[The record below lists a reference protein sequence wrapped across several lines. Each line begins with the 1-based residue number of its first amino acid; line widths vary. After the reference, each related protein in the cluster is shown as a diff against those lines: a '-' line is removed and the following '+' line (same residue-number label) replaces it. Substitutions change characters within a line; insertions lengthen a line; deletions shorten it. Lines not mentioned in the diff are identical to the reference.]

1 LILSTWLRILAILR
15 GDTGTPATRGGRGR
29 TRRSASATRSAVSLC
44 WVPRWTAAAGAQA
57 DEAAALEQL
66 ENARGVLATRLPLPP
81 PPPGLEEPH

>member
-1 LILSTWLRILAILR
+1 MILSTWLRILAILR
-15 GDTGTPATRGGRGR
+15 GDTTGTPATRGGRGR

-66 ENARGVLATRLPLPP
+66 ENARGVLATRLP
-81 PPPGLEEPH
+81 PPGLEEPH